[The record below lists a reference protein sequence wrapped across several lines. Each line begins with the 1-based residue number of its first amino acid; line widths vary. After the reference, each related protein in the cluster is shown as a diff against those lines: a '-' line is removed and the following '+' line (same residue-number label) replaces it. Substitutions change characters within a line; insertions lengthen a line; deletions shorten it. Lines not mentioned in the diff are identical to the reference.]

1 VSQTTAQKSVGEIL
15 TSLLGFRGDIGVN
28 MPTIEEIKELLKRVK
43 EKSQFKKQIE
53 TSRPSPLPPMSPFT
67 HVRDIVRERDADNKV
82 IKSIQL
88 TDEIVKNI
96 QKAGH

>member
-1 VSQTTAQKSVGEIL
+1 
-15 TSLLGFRGDIGVN
+15 
-28 MPTIEEIKELLKRVK
+28 MPTIEDIKELLKRVRQK
-43 EKSQFKKQIE
+43 TQLKTPIE
-53 TSRPSPLPPMSPFT
+53 AARPSPLPPMSPFT

-82 IKSIQL
+82 TKSIQL